1 MIPLKFT
8 AGPKVPGKPACK
20 PGAPRLHN
28 ILHLSLSLSI
38 YIYMCNTYMHIYIYI
53 YIYTCGRGK
62 RTKIF

>member
-28 ILHLSLSLSI
+28 ILHLSLSL

-53 YIYTCGRGK
+53 HICGRGK